1 MNQYFNRVPYV
12 PRQCHTVT
20 KLEQAHRL
28 RVRVHVFFE
37 ASLNMGVYCPTQYFS
52 NFEFEHHPR
61 YALLELP
68 LLVVPARQRVIS

>member
-12 PRQCHTVT
+12 PRQCHKVT

-37 ASLNMGVYCPTQYFS
+37 ASLIFFTSC
-52 NFEFEHHPR
+52 
-61 YALLELP
+61 AC
-68 LLVVPARQRVIS
+68 

>member
-12 PRQCHTVT
+12 PRQCHKVT

-37 ASLNMGVYCPTQYFS
+37 ASLNMGVYCPTQYSSKF
-52 NFEFEHHPR
+52 
-61 YALLELP
+61 
-68 LLVVPARQRVIS
+68 